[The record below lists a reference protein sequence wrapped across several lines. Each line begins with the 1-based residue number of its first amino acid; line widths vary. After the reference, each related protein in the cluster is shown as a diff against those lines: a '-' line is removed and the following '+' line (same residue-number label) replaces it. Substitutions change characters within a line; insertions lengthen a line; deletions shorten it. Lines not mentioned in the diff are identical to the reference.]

1 MEVKKLSWKIL
12 IVVALCTMNTI
23 WGQNNSQLNKKDFS
37 VLKKNIELNKYAQG
51 KNKQSQYIQLIESH
65 LSDKETDKL
74 KIINDYINSTI
85 QYETDMQA
93 WNQVDYWA
101 PPLELLNN
109 GSGDC
114 EDFAI
119 VKYYGLKKIGIN
131 SNKLRLVY
139 VQYKSYAED
148 IIQPHMVLSYTKENH
163 QVLILDNLVNEIKT
177 SDERKDLTPVFSFN
191 DEGIY
196 TEMNESKLKRS
207 LSKWNE
213 VIEKAKKEGW

>member
-1 MEVKKLSWKIL
+1 M
-12 IVVALCTMNTI
+12 VVALCTMNTI
-23 WGQNNSQLNKKDFS
+23 WGQNNPQLNNKNFS
-37 VLKKNIELNKYAQG
+37 RLKKNIELNKYSPG
-51 KNKQSQYIQLIESH
+51 KNKQLQYIQLIENH
-65 LSDKETDKL
+65 LSDKESDKL
-74 KIINDYINSTI
+74 KIINDYINSSI
-85 QYETDMQA
+85 KYETDMQA
-93 WNQVDYWA
+93 WNQLDYWA

-119 VKYYGLKKIGIN
+119 AKYYGLKKLGIN
-131 SNKLRLVY
+131 NSKLRLVY
-139 VQYKSYAED
+139 VQYKSYTED
-148 IIQPHMVLSYTKENH
+148 IVQPHMVLSYVTENH
-163 QVLILDNLVNEIKT
+163 QVLILDNLINEIKT

-196 TEMNESKLKRS
+196 EEMKENKLKKS